1 MVRSSDMDYSG
12 GGRKAINKWTIDEDT
27 AMLALI
33 KLHGISH
40 WGLIA
45 EKLVGRTGKQC
56 RERWHN
62 QLDPSINKQPWT
74 DEEETVLLE
83 AHTKYGN
90 RWADIAKCLPGR
102 TDNNIKNHWNSSKRR
117 ITRSKKK
124 TSDTMWKGDTNKVSS
139 PNSNTTSSSSG
150 LKIKKEKKSTTQR
163 NRNEKSKRQQ
173 VDSVDE
179 ERQSKKRKAPSPS
192 SILHDHSPKSEADT
206 KFEFNNS
213 YFNLRSPYYIS
224 VSNSEDKV
232 AANALINLVQP
243 TPFPTIGSMGLNITT
258 AGIIGNTTTANDLL
272 GASSMFE
279 SMIRKSLT
287 TPTLDCLADAAISM

>member
-1 MVRSSDMDYSG
+1 MGLMRDKDMDYSSTN
-12 GGRKAINKWTIDEDT
+12 RKAINKWTAEEDA

-33 KLHGISH
+33 KAHGIQH

-62 QLDPSINKQPWT
+62 QLDPAINKQPWSE
-74 DEEETVLLE
+74 EEETILLD
-83 AHTKYGN
+83 AHNKYGN

-117 ITRSKKK
+117 ITRSKNKS
-124 TSDTMWKGDTNKVSS
+124 SDTKWKGDTDNITS
-139 PNSNTTSSSSG
+139 PLTTTSSSS
-150 LKIKKEKKSTTQR
+150 LKIKKDRNPTNSRQEKRKQYLLS
-163 NRNEKSKRQQ
+163 
-173 VDSVDE
+173 DSVLEDE
-179 ERQSKKRKAPSPS
+179 RLSKKRKIPSPS
-192 SILHDHSPKSEADT
+192 SILYDHSPKPEAEA
-206 KFEFNNS
+206 KFEFGTNPTNFS
-213 YFNLRSPYYIS
+213 HRPPYLQ

-232 AANALINLVQP
+232 AANALINLVRP
-243 TPFPTIGSMGLNITT
+243 TASPTTGSIGLGLAPQGLSLGSSEI
-258 AGIIGNTTTANDLL
+258 

-287 TPTLDCLADAAISM
+287 PTLDSLADAAISSV

>member
-1 MVRSSDMDYSG
+1 MDYSG
-12 GGRKAINKWTIDEDT
+12 GGRKAINKWTVDEDT

-33 KLHGISH
+33 RAHGIAH

-62 QLDPSINKQPWT
+62 QLDPTINKQPWT

-124 TSDTMWKGDTNKVSS
+124 TSDTDRVSS
-139 PNSNTTSSSSG
+139 PNSSTTSSSSSG
-150 LKIKKEKKSTTQR
+150 LKIKKEKNSTTHR
-163 NRNEKSKRQQ
+163 NRNEKSKRRQ

-192 SILHDHSPKSEADT
+192 SILHDHSPKPEADT

-243 TPFPTIGSMGLNITT
+243 TPFPTLGSIGLNITT
-258 AGIIGNTTTANDLL
+258 AGTIGTTTTATDL

>member
-1 MVRSSDMDYSG
+1 
-12 GGRKAINKWTIDEDT
+12 
-27 AMLALI
+27 MLALI
-33 KLHGISH
+33 KAHGIQH

-62 QLDPSINKQPWT
+62 QLDPAINKQPWS
-74 DEEETVLLE
+74 EEEESILLD

-117 ITRSKKK
+117 ITRSKNKS
-124 TSDTMWKGDTNKVSS
+124 SDTKWKNGDTDNITS
-139 PNSNTTSSSSG
+139 PSTSNSTISSSSS
-150 LKIKKEKKSTTQR
+150 LKMKKDKNSTHRHDKGDKGRKQQYQQQYQHQLLTDSATLDDDRQQ
-163 NRNEKSKRQQ
+163 SKR
-173 VDSVDE
+173 
-179 ERQSKKRKAPSPS
+179 RKVPSPS
-192 SILHDHSPKSEADT
+192 SILYDHSPKPSEGEA
-206 KFEFNNS
+206 KFEFGNS
-213 YFNLRSPYYIS
+213 TSSTNSSTNPYFAHRSPYLVS

-232 AANALINLVQP
+232 AANALINLVRP
-243 TPFPTIGSMGLNITT
+243 TASPTTLGSIGLGLVPNSSSL
-258 AGIIGNTTTANDLL
+258 GNAEI

-287 TPTLDCLADAAISM
+287 PTLDSLADAAISSV